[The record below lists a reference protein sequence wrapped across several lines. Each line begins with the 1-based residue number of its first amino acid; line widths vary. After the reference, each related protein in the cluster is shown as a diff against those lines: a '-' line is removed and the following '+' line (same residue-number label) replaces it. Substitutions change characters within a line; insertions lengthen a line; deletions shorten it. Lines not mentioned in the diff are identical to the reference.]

1 MLGVMG
7 LPLDD
12 VEQVFVVLLVLYAVE
27 CCWWLRGDAR
37 RCFPAPF
44 VRWSDPPPTSLLVDA
59 WRLTSS
65 NPWPWG
71 EGYTVEPWRFP
82 FDGNHLLVPV
92 LDPATG
98 TEYYEAVAWEGL
110 PAIAV
115 KEREVWAG
123 TARLASCTS
132 TGQASM
138 LAQRLERLRT
148 AGDSASASGP
158 GREAEAEELLRSMW
172 SLPAARQQLA
182 RWRHEVRLVRRLGG
196 FLTVLALGCGPGV
209 YALRA
214 QMPGLLPLLFLAFCG
229 AIWMITAVS
238 VTRLRASHL
247 AGSHSH
253 RLHVLTAFLSPVSAM
268 RIFDVCGRD
277 VLVGYEPM
285 VAAIAADLRAEQH
298 SAPQKSGAAACRPG
312 ETENVETTASEP
324 TGAGPFATADMPESL
339 TEAWLGE
346 ALGVATYRPRVP
358 AECAAAVDT
367 AHWFY
372 TRRANLALSV
382 ASQAG
387 LHPPSSR

>member
-12 VEQVFVVLLVLYAVE
+12 VEQVFVVLFVLYAVE

-44 VRWSDPPPTSLLVDA
+44 ARWGDPPPAGLLVDG
-59 WRLTSS
+59 WRLSFS

-82 FDGNHLLVPV
+82 FDAKHLLVPV
-92 LDPATG
+92 LDPSTG
-98 TEYYEAVAWEGL
+98 AEHYEAVAWESL
-110 PAIAV
+110 PAIAG

-123 TARLASCTS
+123 PTRLASCTS
-132 TGQASM
+132 PGQASM

-148 AGDSASASGP
+148 AGDSAFALGA
-158 GREAEAEELLRSMW
+158 GREAEAEDLLRSMW
-172 SLPAARQQLA
+172 SLPAARGQHE

-196 FLTVLALGCGPGV
+196 LLTVLALVCGPGV

-214 QMPGLLPLLFLAFCG
+214 QVPGLLPLLFLACCG
-229 AIWMITAVS
+229 ATWMITAVA
-238 VTRLRASHL
+238 VTRLQASHL

-277 VLVGYEPM
+277 VLVGFEPL
-285 VAAIAADLRAEQH
+285 VVAIAADVRAEQH
-298 SAPQKSGAAACRPG
+298 SASQESGAADCRPG
-312 ETENVETTASEP
+312 KAKSIDAVASEHAGQGLS
-324 TGAGPFATADMPESL
+324 TGADMPESL

-346 ALGVATYRPRVP
+346 ALGVAAYRPRVP
-358 AECAAAVDT
+358 VECAAAVE
-367 AHWFY
+367 AAQWFFS
-372 TRRANLALSV
+372 RRAELARSV
-382 ASQAG
+382 ASQVG
-387 LHPPSSR
+387 VYPRPSG